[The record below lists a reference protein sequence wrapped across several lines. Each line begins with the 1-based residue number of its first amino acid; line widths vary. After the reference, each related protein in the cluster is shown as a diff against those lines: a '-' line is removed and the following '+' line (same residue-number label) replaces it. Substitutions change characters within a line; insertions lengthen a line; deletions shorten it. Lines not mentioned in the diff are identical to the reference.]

1 MPDGGLEWPTIELP
15 ASGEAQTQLHSQL
28 AGMPKREKLYDQ
40 VISDALEHVHIFA
53 LRRGIEAGV
62 FTAAFDLDRG
72 PGPHSEHT
80 LTLTVRASG
89 IVVTGHGIPH
99 DWLSVGTSFIDV
111 RYSKR
116 IADLLQELENKAQIA
131 GKPI

>member
-1 MPDGGLEWPTIELP
+1 
-15 ASGEAQTQLHSQL
+15 
-28 AGMPKREKLYDQ
+28 MPKREKLFDQ

-62 FTAAFDLDRG
+62 FNAAFDLGRG
-72 PGPHSEHT
+72 PGPHTEHT
-80 LTLTVRASG
+80 LTLTIRASG

-116 IADLLQELENKAQIA
+116 IADLLQELENKAQVA